1 MSPTVFE
8 ESLTWIAPYI
18 QKQETKRENLFLSW
32 KDCVALRYLVTD
44 DAQDTIAANY
54 RMSRAVVGRI
64 INETCTGIWDEFI
77 NKGYLDHPKSEH
89 D

>member
-1 MSPTVFE
+1 MHHIFRNK
-8 ESLTWIAPYI
+8 
-18 QKQETKRENLFLSW
+18 KQRWENLFLSG
-32 KDCVALRYLVTD
+32 KDCVALRYLVTG